1 MHAYDEAYEPFIFL
15 LSLLGSLP
23 CLDGK
28 KPNQCNVLIMPSQ
41 RFGDLKKKPQNNK
54 QRTYQMSGEQPY
66 AHCICSLVCACEA
79 GAPSVSTPELSRRQT
94 YVK

>member
-28 KPNQCNVLIMPSQ
+28 KPNQCNVLTMPSQ
-41 RFGDLKKKPQNNK
+41 RFGDLKKNHKITSRELTKCLVNNHMPTVFAHWSVLVK
-54 QRTYQMSGEQPY
+54 QVLLQFPLQS
-66 AHCICSLVCACEA
+66 
-79 GAPSVSTPELSRRQT
+79 
-94 YVK
+94 